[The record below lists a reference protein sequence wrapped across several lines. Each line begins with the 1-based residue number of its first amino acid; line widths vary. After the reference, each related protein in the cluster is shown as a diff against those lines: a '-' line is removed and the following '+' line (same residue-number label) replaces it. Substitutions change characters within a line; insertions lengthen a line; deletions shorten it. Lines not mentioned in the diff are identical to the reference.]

1 MTYRDVR
8 GPDGRML
15 FRFDPDR
22 DLIEIRDRGQMYTI
36 DLSQYRPQ
44 AAVIEIDPPAV
55 LRGRLDTEQ
64 PFAL

>member
-44 AAVIEIDPPAV
+44 AAVIEIDPPAAQN
-55 LRGRLDTEQ
+55 GRLDTEQ

>member
-8 GPDGRML
+8 GPDGRLL

-44 AAVIEIDPPAV
+44 AAVIEIDPPAG

>member
-44 AAVIEIDPPAV
+44 AAVIEGD
-55 LRGRLDTEQ
+55 LRPLDTEQ

>member
-44 AAVIEIDPPAV
+44 AVVFDSPPP
-55 LRGRLDTEQ
+55 LDTEQ